1 VKAGL
6 CAHAGL
12 RLDELLPALC
22 LSWDELRPLVA
33 HSQSLTSCSQG
44 TTWRFAKR
52 QMFESK
58 SILERRLGIPI
69 RHFAYPGGNRSCA
82 GARKFELAGRAS
94 YLTAVTTRSGHLNL
108 RQLHALPRVSV
119 NGLFQSRIPSFPA
132 YLSWGWARGSNFFR
146 REVMSM
152 LHFCQP
158 VTCYEPRDERIALP
172 CLHMIEGADA
182 FGQRRRHCR
191 AANRPQELVP
201 AGEKFHCL
209 ARPNGTRSSI
219 STIRPGPSGIEKNH
233 VGHPSICHGS
243 RRSPARPNV
252 GDIETVTTTSKRP
265 SLGAMIDWPAVVLGI
280 AGLCTV
286 AWASFLIWL
295 MTYLVRLAFA

>member
-1 VKAGL
+1 VCSQDFSIDCDGLEEELLAVKAGL

-22 LSWDELRPLVA
+22 LSWDELRPLVHEPDITIGA
-33 HSQSLTSCSQG
+33 HSQSLTSCSPG

-119 NGLFQSRIPSFPA
+119 NGLFQSRIPSVPA
-132 YLSWGWARGSNFFR
+132 YLSRGWVFAHDR
-146 REVMSM
+146 
-152 LHFCQP
+152 
-158 VTCYEPRDERIALP
+158 
-172 CLHMIEGADA
+172 
-182 FGQRRRHCR
+182 
-191 AANRPQELVP
+191 
-201 AGEKFHCL
+201 
-209 ARPNGTRSSI
+209 
-219 STIRPGPSGIEKNH
+219 
-233 VGHPSICHGS
+233 GS
-243 RRSPARPNV
+243 RRIRTEAEAV
-252 GDIETVTTTSKRP
+252 P
-265 SLGAMIDWPAVVLGI
+265 S
-280 AGLCTV
+280 CQ
-286 AWASFLIWL
+286 
-295 MTYLVRLAFA
+295 